1 MSDRGAPLY
10 QRILGEAW
18 HELPPRV
25 RELHSVTCAEGV
37 ASIERGRNPLARIA
51 GAVLGF
57 PPSGADVPVMV
68 RFDADERGETWT
80 RMFGDCSL
88 SSRQYPARGKSAHLL
103 CERFG
108 ALAFDMALVLEKDR
122 LRLVTRR
129 WSAFGVPLP
138 LWLAPRSEAYESEQD
153 GAFHFFVEI
162 SHPLVGLIVRYRG
175 RLAPQPPGGRAV

>member
-25 RELHSVTCAEGV
+25 RELHSVTCVEGV

-57 PPSGADVPVMV
+57 PPSGADVAVTV
-68 RFDADERGETWT
+68 RFDSDERGETWT
-80 RMFGDCSL
+80 RTFAGHAF
-88 SSRQYPARGKSAHLL
+88 SSRQYEGRGRSQRLL

-108 ALAFDMALVLEKDR
+108 ALEFAMTLVIEGDR
-122 LRLVTRR
+122 VRLVTRR

-175 RLAPQPPGGRAV
+175 RLTPQSPGGRAV